1 MGMNLVEEYTS
12 INRDDDDVE
21 FRYAYRLIKKEYRG
35 ITAYGIEIER
45 KDYVGLKNVNLEREK
60 IDIISPHRYKV
71 KQLIMKL
78 YNNQVSPLHLI
89 DIIGGYVDEHAYE
102 FDAEIQEQAIN

>member
-12 INRDDDDVE
+12 VNRDDDVE
-21 FRYAYRLIKKEYRG
+21 FRYAYRLIKRDYKG
-35 ITAYGIEIER
+35 IIAYGIEIES
-45 KDYVGLKNVNLEREK
+45 KDYVGLKNINLERTN

-71 KQLIMKL
+71 KQLLIKL

-89 DIIGGYVDEHAYE
+89 DIIGGYADEHAYE
-102 FDAEIQEQAIN
+102 FDAVIQEQAIN